1 MEAVIL
7 AGGLGTR
14 LRSVVSEVPKCM
26 APVAGKPFLW
36 HLLRYLSNSGVTR
49 VILSV
54 GYLREVIFDW
64 IEKNG
69 GEFPLK
75 YDFAI
80 EEQPLGTGGGIRL
93 ALAKC
98 RESDVLVVNGDTFFD
113 VNIPDFVSRHKVCGA
128 PISLALK
135 PMENFDRYGVVEM
148 DDSRVVAFREKCH
161 CERGSINGGV
171 YCISRN
177 NRDFSQLLSYLPEK
191 FSFEKDVLEPM
202 AARRSVCG
210 FEQQGYFIDIGI
222 LEDYARAQREMSPL
236 DDIDVA
242 GYDTILLDRDGVIN
256 RWRIGD
262 YVKCIKEFEFLP
274 GVLEN
279 LARWAKCCPRIFVVT
294 NQRGV
299 TKGLMTEDDLLD
311 IHRWMC
317 SQIEAAG
324 GRIDKIYYCTSLT
337 CEDPRRKPGIGMYQE
352 ICRDF
357 PQVAS
362 GRTLMIGDN
371 ESDGEFAANCKI
383 DFHKV
388 G

>member
-14 LRSVVSEVPKCM
+14 LRSVVSDVPKCM

-36 HLLRYLSNSGVTR
+36 HLLRYLSASGVTR
-49 VILSV
+49 VVLSV

-64 IEKNG
+64 VDKYG
-69 GEFPLK
+69 GEFPLE
-75 YDFAI
+75 YLYAV

-93 ALAKC
+93 ALGKC
-98 RESDVLVVNGDTFFD
+98 SQENVLVVNGDTFFD
-113 VNIPDFVSRHKVCGA
+113 VNISDFVQRHKACGA

-135 PMENFDRYGVVEM
+135 PMENFDRYGAVEL
-148 DDSRVVAFREKCH
+148 DGERVRAFREKCH
-161 CERGSINGGV
+161 CVRGAINGGV
-171 YCISRN
+171 YCIARSAL
-177 NRDFSQLLSYLPEK
+177 DLSGLPEK

-202 AARRSVCG
+202 AMRRSVCG

-222 LEDYARAQREMSPL
+222 PEDYSRAQREMSPL
-236 DDIDVA
+236 DDIDVT

-256 RWRIGD
+256 RWRVGD
-262 YVKCIKEFEFLP
+262 YVKRVSEFEFLP
-274 GVLEN
+274 GVLQV
-279 LARWAKCCPRIFVVT
+279 LARWAKQCRRIFVVT

-311 IHRWMC
+311 IHRRMC
-317 SQIEAAG
+317 AEIESHG

-357 PQVAS
+357 PEVVG

-371 ESDGEFAANCKI
+371 DSDGEFAANCKI

>member
-36 HLLRYLSNSGVTR
+36 HLLRHLSHSGVTR
-49 VILSV
+49 VVLSV

-64 IEKNG
+64 IAKCG
-69 GEFPLK
+69 GEFPLE
-75 YDFAI
+75 YEYAI

-98 RESDVLVVNGDTFFD
+98 REQDVLIFNGDTFFD
-113 VNIPDFVSRHKVCGA
+113 VDIADFVTRHKAGGA
-128 PISLALK
+128 SISLALK
-135 PMENFDRYGVVEM
+135 PMENFDRYGAVELEGDVV
-148 DDSRVVAFREKCH
+148 RAFREKCH

-171 YCISRN
+171 YCIDRN
-177 NRDFSQLLSYLPEK
+177 SLDLSHLPEK
-191 FSFEKDVLEPM
+191 FSFEQQVLEPLSREGRLR
-202 AARRSVCG
+202 A
-210 FEQQGYFIDIGI
+210 FDQQGYFIDIGI
-222 LEDYARAQREMSPL
+222 PEDYARAQREMSPL
-236 DDIDVA
+236 DGVDIT

-256 RWRIGD
+256 RLRIDD
-262 YVKCIKEFEFLP
+262 YVKCIAEFEFLP
-274 GVLEN
+274 GVLDN
-279 LARWAKCCPRIFVVT
+279 LSRWAKCCPHIFVVT

-299 TKGLMTEDDLLD
+299 SRGLMSENDLLEV
-311 IHRWMC
+311 HRWMC
-317 SQIEAAG
+317 SKIEQAG

-337 CEDPRRKPGIGMYQE
+337 CEDPRRKPGVGMYLE
-352 ICRDF
+352 ICREF

-371 ESDGEFAANCKI
+371 VSDGEFAANCKI